1 MDKQYIASRA
11 SHLQTREDLLNLLSE
26 MKKDELGNAG
36 YPFKMKQLTWYCNP
50 NHVRRRYKHFS
61 ILKKSGK
68 KRNIDAPAR
77 GLMSLLTY
85 INKMLQAMYTPNDH
99 AVGFIPG
106 RSIVT
111 GAKKHVNHRFV
122 LNLDLKDFFTS
133 IEKHRVFGRLRL
145 APFNFNIEIANTVAG
160 LCCMRIGD
168 KEENYKYVLPQGS
181 PASPT
186 ITNLVCEILDR
197 RLAGLA
203 KRFEL
208 TYTRY
213 ADDITFSGNRYVF
226 SKNGA
231 FYKELYRIIEDQ
243 QLEVNTDKTRL
254 QKRGGRQEVTGVVV
268 SDRVNVTREY
278 VKEIRDIL
286 YMWEKYGHDDAFAR
300 FYPKYKKEK
309 GHVKKGEP
317 TLEGVIGGKL
327 LYMKMVKGEDSPTY
341 QKLQKQFDRLTA
353 TDNESN
359 SIELTMTDIPFA
371 MESVSSS
378 DIDKKLDDLISSGF
392 DLSIL

>member
-1 MDKQYIASRA
+1 M
-11 SHLQTREDLLNLLSE
+11 
-26 MKKDELGNAG
+26 G
-36 YPFKMKQLTWYCNP
+36 
-50 NHVRRRYKHFS
+50 
-61 ILKKSGK
+61 
-68 KRNIDAPAR
+68 
-77 GLMSLLTY
+77 
-85 INKMLQAMYTPNDH
+85 
-99 AVGFIPG
+99 
-106 RSIVT
+106 
-111 GAKKHVNHRFV
+111 
-122 LNLDLKDFFTS
+122 
-133 IEKHRVFGRLRL
+133 
-145 APFNFNIEIANTVAG
+145 
-160 LCCMRIGD
+160 IGD

-231 FYKELYRIIEDQ
+231 FFKELYRIIEDQ
-243 QLEVNTDKTRL
+243 QLEVNPDKTRL

-286 YMWEKYGHDDAFAR
+286 YIWEKYGHDDAFAR

-317 TLEGVIGGKL
+317 MLESVIGGKL
-327 LYMKMVKGEDSPTY
+327 LYMKMVKGEDSSIY

-353 TDNESN
+353 TETESN
-359 SIELTMTDIPFA
+359 SIEPTMTDVPFVK
-371 MESVSSS
+371 EDVSSS
-378 DIDKKLDDLISSGF
+378 DIDKMLDDLISSNF

>member
-26 MKKDELGNAG
+26 MKKDELSNAG

-68 KRNIDAPAR
+68 KRNLDAPAR

-85 INKMLQAMYTPNDH
+85 INKMLQAMYAPKDH

-106 RSIVT
+106 RTIVT
-111 GAKKHVNHRFV
+111 GAKKHVKHRFV

-317 TLEGVIGGKL
+317 TLDGVIGGKL

>member
-11 SHLQTREDLLNLLSE
+11 SHLETREDLLNLLSE
-26 MKKDELGNAG
+26 MKKEDLGDAA

-68 KRNIDAPAR
+68 MRNIDAPAR
-77 GLMSLLTY
+77 GLMSLLVY
-85 INKMLQAMYTPNDH
+85 VNKILQAMYSPNDH

-111 GAKKHVNHRFV
+111 GAKKHVNHKFV

-133 IEKHRVFGRLRL
+133 IEKYRVFGRLRL
-145 APFNFNIEIANTVAG
+145 SPFNFNIEIANTVAG

-168 KEENYKYVLPQGS
+168 KETGYKYVLPQGS

-226 SKNGA
+226 SKNGT
-231 FYKELYRIIEDQ
+231 FYKELYRIIESQ
-243 QLEVNTDKTRL
+243 QLEVNPDKTRL

-268 SDRVNVTREY
+268 CDRVNVTREY
-278 VKEIRDIL
+278 GKEIRDIL
-286 YMWEKYGHDDAFAR
+286 YMWEQYGHDDAFAR
-300 FYPKYKKEK
+300 FYPKYKREK

-327 LYMKMVKGEDSPTY
+327 LYMKMVKGEESPTY
-341 QKLQKQFDRLTA
+341 QKLQKQFNKLT
-353 TDNESN
+353 
-359 SIELTMTDIPFA
+359 SIEPEINDVSHTMSDISFA
-371 MESVSSS
+371 MDTTPTT
-378 DIDKKLDDLISSGF
+378 DIDKKLEELISSGF